1 MMLQPIKIQPEG
13 SVKTNPVLLTVLK
26 NLVNLLPRGKGLL
39 PRFFGGIFVSY
50 FDKYALITR
59 HGARLK
65 IAPGS
70 LDFYTTMLNQDR
82 SFDYWVF
89 DTCRSFIKPDDVFY
103 DIGANVGYMSIEMA
117 QCVNNKDVRICSFEA
132 QQELAL
138 NVAVSADLN
147 NFSNVDVF
155 YCALTDEVGTV
166 NFVNEAHSIHGHI
179 SKSTDSTPNSVTVDA
194 YSVDYLVEQSIIKP
208 PNVVKIDVEG
218 AEHKVLLG
226 MREVI
231 KEYKPVIVF
240 EISQDT
246 YDFDTTPKQIIDYL
260 TELAAYKFFWAAGS
274 YREEVELTEEDLNKN
289 YTNNKNILCYVN

>member
-1 MMLQPIKIQPEG
+1 MLEPIKNQTKSGI
-13 SVKTNPVLLTVLK
+13 KTDPLLLTGLK
-26 NLVNLLPRGKGLL
+26 NLVNVLPRGKGLL
-39 PRFFGGIFVSY
+39 PRLFGGIFASY
-50 FDKYALITR
+50 FSKYAVNTR

-65 IAPGS
+65 IASGS

-89 DTCRSFIKPDDVFY
+89 DTCHSFIKPDDVFY

-117 QCVNNKDVRICSFEA
+117 QCTNEKDIQIYSFEA
-132 QQELAL
+132 QQELAF
-138 NVAVSADLN
+138 NVAASADLN
-147 NFSNVDVF
+147 KFSNVNVF
-155 YCALTDEVGTV
+155 YCALTDQVGTV
-166 NFVNEAHSIHGHI
+166 SFVNEAHSIHGHI
-179 SKSTDSTPNSVTVDA
+179 SKSADNTSKSVTVDA
-194 YSVDYLVEQSIIKP
+194 YTVDFLVEKSIIEP

-231 KEYKPVIVF
+231 KQYKPVVVF

-246 YDFDTTPKQIIDYL
+246 YDFDTTPREIIDYL
-260 TELAAYKFFWAAGS
+260 SELAAYKFFWAAGS
-274 YREEVELTEEDLNKN
+274 YRKEIELTEEDLNKH